1 MKKIIIVPNVNKDGG
16 LKVTHRVVDILYD
29 SGATVYIDC
38 KYAKDFGDKVNT
50 FSKLPRDAELII
62 VIGGDGSILDA
73 SAMALEL
80 DIPIVG
86 INLGKVGYLSEIE
99 PEGLQVLQRLL
110 AEDYTVKERML
121 LTAKKVSKGNVSVS
135 QRFAV
140 NDVVISHDRYF
151 GISDLSL
158 TDGKGETVKYRADG
172 LVLSTPLGSTA
183 YSLSAGGP
191 IVAPG
196 LLTIV
201 VTPVCPHSFF
211 NRSILF
217 SQDTKLTVTN
227 TGESNLNISVDGR
240 FFAEMGAGDLCVVA
254 AADKKLKILTFN
266 ENSTFS
272 TLFGKMKI
280 MEDIK

>member
-16 LKVTHRVVDILYD
+16 LRVTHSVVNILYD
-29 SGATVYIDC
+29 SGVTVYIDC
-38 KYAKDFGDKVNT
+38 KYAKDFDDKVKP
-50 FSKLPRDAELII
+50 FCDLPTDAELII
-62 VIGGDGSILDA
+62 VVGGDGSILDA
-73 SAMALEL
+73 SAAALEL

-86 INLGKVGYLSEIE
+86 VNLGKVGYLSEVE
-99 PEGLQVLQRLL
+99 PDSLDVLKRIISN
-110 AEDYTVKERML
+110 DFTVKERML
-121 LTAKKVSKGNVSVS
+121 LTAKKISEGVVSLS
-135 QRFAV
+135 QRLAV

-217 SQDTKLTVTN
+217 SQGTELTVTN
-227 TGESNLNISVDGR
+227 TGEANLNISIDGR
-240 FFAEMGAGDLCVVA
+240 FFAEMRAGDLCVVA
-254 AADKKLKILTFN
+254 AANKKLKILTFK
-266 ENSTFS
+266 ENCTFS

-280 MEDIK
+280 MEDVK